1 MTKDTRRLGGSSF
14 IHSYA
19 DTLQLHCILTLQLMW
34 HTQRIQYNFFSFLRY
49 IYSFKIIG
57 TMEKASYPLATEL
70 EIPVVLSRVKEEE
83 KYRMEIKS
91 HNNYSNL

>member
-1 MTKDTRRLGGSSF
+1 
-14 IHSYA
+14 
-19 DTLQLHCILTLQLMW
+19 
-34 HTQRIQYNFFSFLRY
+34 
-49 IYSFKIIG
+49 
-57 TMEKASYPLATEL
+57 MEKASYPLATEL